1 MKYCYSMI
9 RSEGRGFGLMGQL
22 LFDLK
27 ELSYYGVVFL
37 ERHRNHYKE
46 CVVEDF
52 YEMFKEHITYS
63 FLTDYSY
70 KGGQWNSGAF
80 VFLMNE
86 EMQKVLVELSEN
98 SLFFRDERGQITSPF
113 WDLCLFRKD
122 GTLLLGTV
130 SHELEAD
137 LYLTEEE
144 RDRLNVDIEFRKE
157 KLEYETAEL
166 ARFTIPLY
174 DEK

>member
-1 MKYCYSMI
+1 MI
-9 RSEGRGFGLMGQL
+9 RSEGREYGLMGPL

-27 ELSYYGVVFL
+27 ELTHYGVMFL
-37 ERHRNHYKE
+37 ERHRNHYKDY
-46 CVVEDF
+46 VVENF
-52 YEMFKEHITYS
+52 FEMFKDYVTYS
-63 FLTDYSY
+63 FLTDRSY
-70 KGGQWNSGAF
+70 KGEGWNSGVF

-86 EMQKVLVELSEN
+86 EMQKILVELSEN
-98 SLFFRDERGQITSPF
+98 SLFFRDELGQITSPF

-144 RDRLNVDIEFRKE
+144 RDRLNVDVEFRKE

-166 ARFTIPLY
+166 AKFTIPLY
-174 DEK
+174 DKE